1 MKKRQVAVVCRK
13 EKRIWHA
20 YGLQGLRDERFA
32 YVANQILSGRFR
44 LLSLRPPVRMQD
56 SQLA

>member
-1 MKKRQVAVVCRK
+1 MKKRQVTVVRQK

-32 YVANQILSGRFR
+32 YVANQILSGRFT
-44 LLSLRPPVRMQD
+44 LLGIRPQVRMQD

>member
-1 MKKRQVAVVCRK
+1 MKKRKVTVVIRQ
-13 EKRIWHA
+13 EKRLWHA

-32 YVANQILSGRFR
+32 YVANQILSGRFT
-44 LLSLRPPVRMQD
+44 LLALRPPVRVQG